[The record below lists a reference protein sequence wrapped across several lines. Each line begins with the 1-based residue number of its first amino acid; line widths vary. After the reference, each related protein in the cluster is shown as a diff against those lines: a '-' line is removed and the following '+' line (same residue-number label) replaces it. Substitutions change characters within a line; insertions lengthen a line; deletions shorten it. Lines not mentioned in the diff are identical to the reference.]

1 MTGPPV
7 LHPDLLSRLTGCA
20 LPGYDR
26 RAATAGVVHVGLGAF
41 ARGHVA
47 RYCDDLLAL
56 GDPHAAIAGASL
68 VSGATTRA
76 LAPQDGLYTLI
87 ETDGRD
93 ARLRVVG
100 SVTRSAEGPE
110 ATVDAL
116 AQPSTVAV
124 TLTITEKGYH
134 RDPVRG
140 GLAVDDP
147 AVAHDLARPGA
158 PRTAPGVLV
167 AGLRQRREQGGAG
180 LAVVSCDNLIGNGEV
195 TAAVV
200 TDLAAAHDPDLA
212 HWIADHVAFPSTVVD
227 RIVPATTDA
236 DRRLVV
242 DRLGVRDAAPVLAE
256 PYCSWAVETAPG
268 LPRWDRVG
276 ATFVADVAPW
286 QRRKLRL
293 VNGLH
298 SALAYL
304 GALAGHATVDAAVGD
319 PALAAFVRVLATDE
333 IAPTLEPPPAAAL
346 ADRGA
351 ADHRDVDHGDV
362 EATLERFANP
372 ALGHRTRQVA
382 ADGSQKLRPR
392 LVGTIAD
399 RRAAGAPVDRLALVV
414 AAWMAW
420 VAHCSR
426 GGDRLDDPLAPV
438 LTSRVRAAGSSTD
451 ALAGALFG
459 ITAVFDPGVAD
470 DDTVRAA
477 VTRALSLIASR
488 GAAGAAEALT

>member
-1 MTGPPV
+1 MTGPPA
-7 LHPDLLSRLTGCA
+7 LHPDLLSRLSGCA

-41 ARGHVA
+41 ARAHVA

-56 GDPHAAIAGASL
+56 GDAHAAIAGASL
-68 VSGATTRA
+68 VSGATARA

-93 ARLRVVG
+93 PRLRVVG

-116 AQPSTVAV
+116 AEPSTAAV

-134 RDPVRG
+134 HDPARG

-147 AVAHDLARPGA
+147 AVAHDLAHPGA

-167 AGLRQRREQGGAG
+167 AGLRRRREQGGAG
-180 LAVVSCDNLIGNGEV
+180 LAVVSCDNLVGNGAV

-200 TDLAAAHDPDLA
+200 TDLAAALDPDLA
-212 HWIADHVAFPSTVVD
+212 GWIADHVAFPSTVVD

-256 PYCSWAVETAPG
+256 PYCSWVVEAAPG

-276 ATFVADVAPW
+276 ATFVDDVAPW

-319 PALAAFVRVLATDE
+319 PALAGFVRVLATDE
-333 IAPTLEPPPAAAL
+333 ILPTLEPPPAAPRSPL
-346 ADRGA
+346 AAPPTPGTSRPRWRGSPTRPSAIGPGRWRPTARRSCARAWSARSPTAGRPARRSTVSPWSWRPGWPGSPTARGA
-351 ADHRDVDHGDV
+351 AT
-362 EATLERFANP
+362 AST
-372 ALGHRTRQVA
+372 TR
-382 ADGSQKLRPR
+382 S
-392 LVGTIAD
+392 
-399 RRAAGAPVDRLALVV
+399 RR
-414 AAWMAW
+414 
-420 VAHCSR
+420 C
-426 GGDRLDDPLAPV
+426 
-438 LTSRVRAAGSSTD
+438 
-451 ALAGALFG
+451 
-459 ITAVFDPGVAD
+459 
-470 DDTVRAA
+470 
-477 VTRALSLIASR
+477 
-488 GAAGAAEALT
+488 

>member
-1 MTGPPV
+1 M
-7 LHPDLLSRLTGCA
+7 
-20 LPGYDR
+20 
-26 RAATAGVVHVGLGAF
+26 
-41 ARGHVA
+41 
-47 RYCDDLLAL
+47 
-56 GDPHAAIAGASL
+56 
-68 VSGATTRA
+68 
-76 LAPQDGLYTLI
+76 
-87 ETDGRD
+87 
-93 ARLRVVG
+93 
-100 SVTRSAEGPE
+100 TRSAEGPE

-116 AQPSTVAV
+116 AEPSTAAV

-134 RDPVRG
+134 HDPARG

-147 AVAHDLARPGA
+147 AVAHDLAHPGA

-167 AGLRQRREQGGAG
+167 AGLRRRREQGGAG
-180 LAVVSCDNLIGNGEV
+180 LAVVSCDNLVGNGAV

-200 TDLAAAHDPDLA
+200 TDLAAALDPDLA
-212 HWIADHVAFPSTVVD
+212 GWIADHVAFPSTVVD

-256 PYCSWAVETAPG
+256 PYCSWVVEAAPG

-276 ATFVADVAPW
+276 ATFVDDVTPW

-319 PALAAFVRVLATDE
+319 PALAGFVRVLATDE
-333 IAPTLEPPPAAAL
+333 ILPTLEPPPAAAL
-346 ADRGA
+346 AARGA
-351 ADHRDVDHGDV
+351 ADPGDV
-362 EATLERFANP
+362 EATLARFANP

-420 VAHCSR
+420 VAHCAR

-438 LTSRVRAAGSSTD
+438 LTVRVRPAGSSPA

-459 ITAVFDPGVAD
+459 ITAVFDLAVAD
-470 DDTVRAA
+470 DGTVRAA
-477 VTRALSLIASR
+477 VTRALSLLASR